1 LPPTLDCLFVQAGDL
16 RELPI
21 SPSTNP
27 VGLHRDIPATLLFIQ
42 AARASDSSADAGLD
56 RDAVFAV
63 GNVYTGRHK
72 LLIVT

>member
-1 LPPTLDCLFVQAGDL
+1 MVLRVQAGDL

-27 VGLHRDIPATLLFIQ
+27 VRLPATRPSTLLFIQ
-42 AARASDSSADAGLD
+42 AARAADSSADAGLD

-63 GNVYTGRHK
+63 GNVFTGKHT